1 MIEAIRV
8 SREPSQSFTAFD
20 SRLWTL
26 LLARNY
32 FVDVPY
38 RYGARSDGLAAWNG
52 TRRSANFA
60 GFGCLLRISDP
71 KRRTGQTT
79 AEGADGSS
87 ACPGVSTHE
96 RGAEAQSLNPGT
108 SSKPTNPSVCGT
120 QAKGC
125 FRGPVP
131 PTTSLVG
138 LNRCPCAVNFQTA
151 CGMLAWLA
159 GGRGSGLLP
168 SVPHRPLGGKNE
180 QEETTRPVAE
190 LNTGR

>member
-1 MIEAIRV
+1 ML
-8 SREPSQSFTAFD
+8 SRMSCP
-20 SRLWTL
+20 RWL
-26 LLARNY
+26 
-32 FVDVPY
+32 
-38 RYGARSDGLAAWNG
+38 
-52 TRRSANFA
+52 
-60 GFGCLLRISDP
+60 
-71 KRRTGQTT
+71 TGQTT

-96 RGAEAQSLNPGT
+96 RGAEAQSLNLGT

-168 SVPHRPLGGKNE
+168 SVPHAPFREKGNKNDGL
-180 QEETTRPVAE
+180 PC
-190 LNTGR
+190 GR

>member
-1 MIEAIRV
+1 MDFAV
-8 SREPSQSFTAFD
+8 SQELFC
-20 SRLWTL
+20 SRP
-26 LLARNY
+26 
-32 FVDVPY
+32 VPI
-38 RYGARSDGLAAWNG
+38 
-52 TRRSANFA
+52 RSAQRWSRGVERDA
-60 GFGCLLRISDP
+60 EVREVCRLPMLSRISGP
-71 KRRTGQTT
+71 RWLTGQTT

-138 LNRCPCAVNFQTA
+138 LNHCPCAVNFSNGMRDARLASERPRKRPFAKRSARSLSGEKEQKDTA
-151 CGMLAWLA
+151 
-159 GGRGSGLLP
+159 
-168 SVPHRPLGGKNE
+168 
-180 QEETTRPVAE
+180 RPVAE